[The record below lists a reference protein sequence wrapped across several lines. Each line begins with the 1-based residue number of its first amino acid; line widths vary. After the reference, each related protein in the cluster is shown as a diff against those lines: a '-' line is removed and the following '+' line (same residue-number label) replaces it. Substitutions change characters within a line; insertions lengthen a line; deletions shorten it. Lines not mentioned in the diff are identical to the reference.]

1 MVLAVAA
8 SAATLFGQGAAPATA
23 PASAPTIATTGPAMP
38 AGVTIPSLDEP
49 IATINGKPVNNRVFY
64 AIMMQVAGVRVFQQ
78 VADLTLVQ
86 DACDNAGVAMQGA
99 AFQKRMDD
107 ELNRIME
114 GMGITSTK
122 SNAEEAM
129 KEKIAILNSAIQQ
142 RGMTAVEFRIG
153 QETQALLRA
162 LAEGR
167 VAQPTDQEVQDA
179 YNAQYGEQRKIH
191 VIWYDPSKGPGAVRI
206 KEVLKSAKTVEE
218 AAQTL
223 GLNARAYIIPKN
235 VKTDATFDEI
245 KKVAYEQLKT
255 ANEVSQDVLITVG
268 TEKQHVLVVLDEI
281 VKDRT
286 NDAAN
291 KFDVVKKDVAKKVF
305 DAQQARWMNERLMV
319 LRSKAAIDFKDPT
332 LAQINAAMIRAYQ
345 QAATTAPA
353 ADAAPAATAPAAT
366 APASKPTIRP

>member
-8 SAATLFGQGAAPATA
+8 SAATLFGQGTATATA
-23 PASAPTIATTGPAMP
+23 PAAAPAIATTGPAMP

-49 IATINGKPVNNRVFY
+49 IATINGKAVNNRVFY

-86 DACDNAGVAMQGA
+86 DACDNAGIAMQGA

-107 ELNRIME
+107 ELNRIMD
-114 GMGITSTK
+114 GMGISSTATK
-122 SNAEEAM
+122 PEEAM
-129 KEKIAILNSAIQQ
+129 KEKVAALNMVIQQ

-162 LAEGR
+162 MSEGR

-179 YNAQYGEQRKIH
+179 YNSQYGEQRKIH
-191 VIWYDPSKGPGAVRI
+191 VIWYDPSKGPGAVKI
-206 KEVLKSAKTVEE
+206 KEILKSSKTEEE

-223 GLNARAYIIPKN
+223 QLSTRAYIIPKN
-235 VKTDATFDEI
+235 AKTDAAFEEI
-245 KKVAYEQLKT
+245 KKVAFEQLKT
-255 ANEVSQDVLITVG
+255 ANEVSQDVLITAG
-268 TEKQHVLVVLDEI
+268 TEKQHVLIVLDEI

-286 NDAAN
+286 NEAAN
-291 KFDVVKKDVAKKVF
+291 KFDVVKKDFAKKVF
-305 DAQQARWMNERLMV
+305 DAKQAQWMNERLMV
-319 LRSKAAIDFKDPT
+319 LRSKAVIDFKDPT

-366 APASKPTIRP
+366 APATKPTIRP